1 MQPDTTDMTLVGD
14 LADEEL
20 RELSDEA
27 TSFISS
33 FRWCHE
39 VREGFLAF
47 GVGGVIGV
55 FLFRI
60 EPALRGVDEA
70 LWVIVGDLPPAYLVC
85 DSAPDWREALRCY
98 ICEMR
103 KWVEAVQSGGSLSE
117 VIPVKAEPTREHAD
131 MLASR
136 LDFLQDH
143 MIDDVPFDK
152 EENV

>member
-14 LADEEL
+14 LAGEEL

-33 FRWCHE
+33 FRWCRE
-39 VREGFLAF
+39 VRERFLAV

-60 EPALRGVDEA
+60 EPALPGVDES
-70 LWVIVGDLPPAYLVC
+70 LWVVVGDLPPAYLVC
-85 DSAPDWREALRCY
+85 DSAPNWRGALRCY

-103 KWVEAVQSGGSLSE
+103 KWVEAVQSGGSLSG
-117 VIPVKAEPTREHAD
+117 VIPVRVEPTREHAD

-136 LDFLQDH
+136 LEFIQDH
-143 MIDDVPFDK
+143 MIDDLSFDG
-152 EENV
+152 EESA